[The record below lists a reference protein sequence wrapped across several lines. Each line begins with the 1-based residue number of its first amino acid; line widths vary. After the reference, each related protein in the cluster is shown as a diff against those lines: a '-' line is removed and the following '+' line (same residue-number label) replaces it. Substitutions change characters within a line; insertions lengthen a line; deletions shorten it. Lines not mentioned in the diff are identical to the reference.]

1 MEKIII
7 KKKFGW
13 FNKVGLFNPEEP
25 YYEVSPMCSSYTC
38 WNKSLDKAIESC
50 LKKVYDVDFI
60 ISQTPHTKKARVFKP
75 GVKYDISFKVNKI
88 TQYYGVYSGGLEDT
102 LITVK
107 SFEINSFEEAIFSQ
121 SSHRYVA
128 VEVEPS
134 IEVKSFPFARTK
146 KGWESLVYAHFGWR
160 NDLAED
166 YLKENPWK

>member
-1 MEKIII
+1 MERIII
-7 KKKFGW
+7 MREA
-13 FNKVGLFNPEEP
+13 GLFDSEL
-25 YYEVSPMCSSYTC
+25 YYWASSIYTYDENTY

-50 LKKVYDVDFI
+50 LKGLYDVDFI

-75 GVKYDISFKVNKI
+75 GVKYDIHFKVAKI
-88 TQYYGVYSGGLEDT
+88 IQYFGVYSGGLEEKLLT
-102 LITVK
+102 IK
-107 SFEINSFEEAIFSQ
+107 SFEINSFEEARFSQ
-121 SSHRYVA
+121 AFHRYIA

-160 NDLAED
+160 EDLAED

>member
-1 MEKIII
+1 MERIII
-7 KKKFGW
+7 KREE
-13 FNKVGLFNPEEP
+13 GLFDPEL
-25 YYEVSPMCSSYTC
+25 YYLASSVSTYDGNTY

-50 LKKVYDVDFI
+50 LKGVYDVDFI

-75 GVKYDISFKVNKI
+75 GVKYTINFKVNKI
-88 TQYYGVYSGGLEDT
+88 IQYYGVYSGGLENI
-102 LITVK
+102 LIDVK
-107 SFEINSFEEAIFSQ
+107 YFEIDNFEEACFSQ
-121 SSHRYVA
+121 ESNRYIV

-160 NDLAED
+160 EDLAED

>member
-1 MEKIII
+1 MERIII
-7 KKKFGW
+7 SREA
-13 FNKVGLFNPEEP
+13 GLFDSEL
-25 YYEVSPMCSSYTC
+25 YYAASSIYTYDENTY

-50 LKKVYDVDFI
+50 LKGVYDVDFI

-75 GVKYDISFKVNKI
+75 GVKYDIHFEVAKI
-88 TQYYGVYSGGLEDT
+88 IQYFGVYSGGLEEKLLT
-102 LITVK
+102 IE
-107 SFEINSFEEAIFSQ
+107 SFEINSFEEARFSQ
-121 SSHRYVA
+121 AFHRYIA

-160 NDLAED
+160 EDLAED

>member
-1 MEKIII
+1 MERIII
-7 KKKFGW
+7 RREA
-13 FNKVGLFNPEEP
+13 GLFDPEL
-25 YYEVSPMCSSYTC
+25 YYGASYVYDGDIS

-50 LKKVYDVDFI
+50 LKEVYDVDFI

-75 GVKYDISFKVNKI
+75 GVKYDIHFKVNKI
-88 TQYYGVYSGGLEDT
+88 TQYFGVYSGGLEEKLLT
-102 LITVK
+102 IK
-107 SFEINSFEEAIFSQ
+107 SFEIDNFEEARFSQ
-121 SSHRYVA
+121 ITNCYIT

-160 NDLAED
+160 EDFAED

>member
-7 KKKFGW
+7 KREA
-13 FNKVGLFNPEEP
+13 GLFDSEL
-25 YYEVSPMCSSYTC
+25 YYGASSIYIYDESTY

-50 LKKVYDVDFI
+50 LKGLYDVDFV

-75 GVKYDISFKVNKI
+75 GVKYTINFKVNKI

-102 LITVK
+102 LITIK
-107 SFEINSFEEAIFSQ
+107 SFEINNFEEARFSQ
-121 SSHRYVA
+121 ETNCYIA

-146 KGWESLVYAHFGWR
+146 KGWESLVYAHFGWHK
-160 NDLAED
+160 DYAEEF
-166 YLKENPWK
+166 LKENPWK

>member
-1 MEKIII
+1 MERIII
-7 KKKFGW
+7 MREA
-13 FNKVGLFNPEEP
+13 GLFDSEL
-25 YYEVSPMCSSYTC
+25 YYAASSIYTYDENTY

-50 LKKVYDVDFI
+50 LKGLYDVNYI

-75 GVKYDISFKVNKI
+75 GVKYDIHFKVAKI
-88 TQYYGVYSGGLEDT
+88 IQYFGVYSGGLEDT

-107 SFEINSFEEAIFSQ
+107 SFEIDNLDEASFSQ
-121 SSHRYVA
+121 ESACYIA

-134 IEVKSFPFARTK
+134 IEVRSFPFARTK

-160 NDLAED
+160 KDLAED

>member
-7 KKKFGW
+7 KTKREA
-13 FNKVGLFNPEEP
+13 GLFDPELL
-25 YYEVSPMCSSYTC
+25 YGASCVYGWDTY

-50 LKKVYDVDFI
+50 LKEAYDVDYI
-60 ISQTPHTKKARVFKP
+60 IYQTPHTKKARVFKP
-75 GVKYDISFKVNKI
+75 GVKYNINFKVNKI
-88 TQYYGVYSGGLEDT
+88 TQYFGVYSGGLEEKLLT
-102 LITVK
+102 IK
-107 SFEINSFEEAIFSQ
+107 SFEINSFEEARFSQ
-121 SSHRYVA
+121 AFHRYLA

-160 NDLAED
+160 KDLAED

>member
-1 MEKIII
+1 MERIII
-7 KKKFGW
+7 MREA
-13 FNKVGLFNPEEP
+13 GLFDSEL
-25 YYEVSPMCSSYTC
+25 YYAASSIYTYDENTY

-50 LKKVYDVDFI
+50 LKGLYDVNYI

-75 GVKYDISFKVNKI
+75 GVKYDIHFKVAKI
-88 TQYYGVYSGGLEDT
+88 IQYFGVYSGGLEDT

-107 SFEINSFEEAIFSQ
+107 SFEIDNLDEASFSQ
-121 SSHRYVA
+121 ESACYIA

-160 NDLAED
+160 KDLAED